1 MSKSTTSLIPQGNI
15 ALDAATAN
23 MGSPWKMPT
32 YKQTQDLINGTN
44 HTYTTINGVNGV
56 KLTNKTNSSQ
66 YIFLPAAGYW
76 SYTSFFD
83 SGSYGHYWTTLP
95 ASTGYAHDFRF
106 NQSNEI
112 TSSSAYYHPI
122 TCGCSVRAIKTF
134 IYK

>member
-1 MSKSTTSLIPQGNI
+1 MSKNTTSLIPQGNI

-44 HTYTTINGVNGV
+44 HTWTTINGVNGG
-56 KLTNKTNSSQ
+56 KFTSKTDSSK

-83 SGSYGHYWTTLP
+83 AAIRCHYWTTLL
-95 ASTGYAHDFRF
+95 ASTGYAHEIRF
-106 NQSNEI
+106 DKSNEI
-112 TSSSAYYHPI
+112 TSSSAYYFLTI
-122 TCGCSVRAIKTF
+122 FLNKN
-134 IYK
+134 